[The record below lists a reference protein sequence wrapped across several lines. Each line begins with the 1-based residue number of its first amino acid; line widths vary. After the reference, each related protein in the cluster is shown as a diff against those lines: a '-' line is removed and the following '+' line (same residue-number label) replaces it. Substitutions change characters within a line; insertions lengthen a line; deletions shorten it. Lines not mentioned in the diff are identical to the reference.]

1 MYLQVDELKSDEL
14 MNYNMNLELVD
25 SVVDKDLDVLTSLI
39 NSDVCPFMY
48 ARCLLD
54 LVCEVG

>member
-1 MYLQVDELKSDEL
+1 MKSDEL